1 MTDNV
6 VLARPEFRNQ
16 VALTHLSAT
25 QDPNQMITFSSQ
37 STWYSVTSNGVTQ
50 GAVYVTPEAAQSKAD
65 ALNHEW
71 GGKRLFSI
79 TAYTQDTFTAH
90 ER

>member
-1 MTDNV
+1 MTDSV
-6 VLARPEFRNQ
+6 VSVRPEFKN
-16 VALTHLSAT
+16 LLILPHLSAT
-25 QDPNQMITFSSQ
+25 QDPNQMITFSSE

-71 GGKRLFSI
+71 GGKRTFSI
-79 TAYTQDTFTAH
+79 TSYTQDTFTAH